1 MKNEKHECA
10 PENAANMRTWIE
22 KRGGIAIWPSVNL
35 SNPGASWSTPANT
48 LEGTPTPKPTWQA
61 ADKPERVI
69 TDPNEVVVV
78 TRKEVKRFHVALRRS
93 GLAFKCTEASSRR
106 IKAAVA
112 KAGEGASYEFDQG
125 SQEAII
131 TVPGETVSLAAW
143 KP

>member
-1 MKNEKHECA
+1 MNNEKHECA
-10 PENAANMRTWIE
+10 PENAASMRMWIE

-78 TRKEVKRFHVALRRS
+78 TRKEVKRFHVAVRQA
-93 GLAFKCTEASSRR
+93 GLTLKCTDGATRKIR
-106 IKAAVA
+106 AAVA